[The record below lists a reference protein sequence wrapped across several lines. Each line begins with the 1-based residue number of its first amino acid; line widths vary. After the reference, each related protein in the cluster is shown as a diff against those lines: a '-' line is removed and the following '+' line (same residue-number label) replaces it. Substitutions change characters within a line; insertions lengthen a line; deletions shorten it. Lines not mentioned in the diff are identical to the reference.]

1 MPNNQPPQ
9 NQEVVE
15 INPFLKPKNIL
26 VSDDKDRNLATLK
39 IYGEI
44 ENPEEYVEQLT
55 QLEALSKTYS
65 VIEITLNSPGGDLN
79 TTIDIL
85 SILKNFETIIT
96 IGKGEIASAAFMIW
110 SKGDVRVVT
119 DFALFMAHRES
130 YGMFGKTA
138 EHRSAA
144 DKFGMVYEELFDEC
158 FGKLLTDDEKVIAQR
173 SETWIT
179 YKDLLSRDGVISYKE
194 YLDPKNPVTISEV
207 FITEDNQ
214 SFIFDATTGI
224 YLGIDITYNGTI
236 IENFSDYL
244 YGIRGIVEV
253 LPEDEEV
260 EVVEK
265 EISNEQ
271 KNIVKSNRNKKI
283 KNDLGVKND

>member
-1 MPNNQPPQ
+1 MPNNQPQ

-39 IYGEI
+39 VYGAI
-44 ENPEEYVEQLT
+44 EDPEEYIEQLT
-55 QLEALSKTYS
+55 QLEALSKTYE
-65 VIEITLNSPGGDLN
+65 VLEITLNSPGGDLN

-85 SILKNFETIIT
+85 SIIKNFKTIIT

-110 SKGDVRVVT
+110 SQGDIRVVT

-144 DKFGMVYEELFDEC
+144 DKFGMVYEELFDVC
-158 FGKLLTDDEKVIAQR
+158 FGDLLTDDEKIIAQR

-179 YKDLLSRDGVISYKE
+179 YKDLLSRDRVISYEE
-194 YLDPKNPVTISEV
+194 YLNPKNPIVISDMY
-207 FITEDNQ
+207 ITDDNK
-214 SFIFDATTGI
+214 SFIFDPESSF
-224 YLGIDITYNGTI
+224 YLGVDISYNGQI
-236 IENFSDYL
+236 IENLSNFL
-244 YGIRGIVEV
+244 YGIEEIVT
-253 LPEDEEV
+253 LPENLEESEDESKEQIPT
-260 EVVEK
+260 EK
-265 EISNEQ
+265 
-271 KNIVKSNRNKKI
+271 IVKSKKTKI
-283 KNDLGVKND
+283 KNIEG